1 MHEQTPRAARTF
13 LKRTQPLRALLQPGV
28 VQRRR
33 ILHQQHRRFLP
44 AAFHQRLAV
53 RLQDVVAMHLLIV
66 QETIRRLLLGAARKD
81 RRQRRARMPLPGPA
95 QPLQTRPQAPVGQV
109 RTPELAPRPTR
120 RVFRPERRIRP
131 RRPNRRPP
139 QRLRPTR
146 FQTPQPHPLRRDR
159 RRRPRR
165 PTRRPAHALPTRRT
179 VAGRRTR
186 RLHARLHQHRPNP
199 VPRRPVRR
207 QTTHRTPQHVRRQVR
222 YPNRRQQQKA
232 VVGNNLPDV
241 QPPRAVVPT
250 QVRVA
255 RTQPQRRRHEAQNPQ
270 HARLRLQQIRQT
282 AARRAFDRASGCGRL
297 QKTTTQPVALLR
309 CLAPA
314 HLHCAHRRQAA
325 AECRQQQPRRARRR
339 NATTTQRTRL
349 RLTAETTPT
358 PLTDA
363 AVPCD
368 SDAAHNAPGTVR
380 YLSRAGQL
388 TPQRHPG

>member
-1 MHEQTPRAARTF
+1 
-13 LKRTQPLRALLQPGV
+13 
-28 VQRRR
+28 
-33 ILHQQHRRFLP
+33 
-44 AAFHQRLAV
+44 
-53 RLQDVVAMHLLIV
+53 MHLLIV

-120 RVFRPERRIRP
+120 RVFGPERRIRP

-282 AARRAFDRASGCGRL
+282 AARRARPTQRVARL
-297 QKTTTQPVALLR
+297 QKTTTQPALR
-309 CLAPA
+309 CRVRHP
-314 HLHCAHRRQAA
+314 HTDCAQRRQAA
-325 AECRQQQPRRARRR
+325 AECRQRQPRRARRR
-339 NATTTQRTRL
+339 TATTTQRTRL
-349 RLTAETTPT
+349 RRRQRQPQRRRQTRQCLASRRRAQRP
-358 PLTDA
+358 PR
-363 AVPCD
+363 V
-368 SDAAHNAPGTVR
+368 APPVT
-380 YLSRAGQL
+380 RAQL
-388 TPQRHPG
+388 TPQRSPRLLPTLQRPAQPFHRLRLQYPQTNPHTARSTREPLACVKL